1 MLWPTRA
8 YTELWI
14 CPKAPS
20 PLILTFLIRSSRS
33 EQKRPL
39 RRKTQATDVEIETT
53 LEEFLKAH
61 DCNATAADVQEF
73 LNGRDMEEL
82 SDDDLVNVARRR
94 DGWQARE

>member
-1 MLWPTRA
+1 M
-8 YTELWI
+8 
-14 CPKAPS
+14 
-20 PLILTFLIRSSRS
+20 
-33 EQKRPL
+33 
-39 RRKTQATDVEIETT
+39 
-53 LEEFLKAH
+53 KAH